1 MSGVRI
7 GEVTHF
13 YDKLSVAVIA
23 LTDRLRV
30 GDTIHI
36 LGRSTDFEQQV
47 TSLQIE
53 HQAVTEV
60 GAGEEVALKVTQGV
74 RPRDAVFKLT
84 PEEAG

>member
-13 YDKLSVAVIA
+13 YDKVSVAVVA
-23 LTDRLRV
+23 LTDTIRV

-36 LGRSTDFEQQV
+36 LSRSTDFRQEV

-53 HQAVTEV
+53 HQPVEEV
-60 GAGEEVALKVTQGV
+60 GPGQEAALKVLQRV
-74 RPRDAVFKLT
+74 RPHDKVFKLT
-84 PEEAG
+84 DTE